1 MSASDEARIAS
12 RWLSYAEEDLQVVD
26 RLLAQRDLAPRY
38 TCWHSQQAAE
48 KALKALL
55 LLETGGSK
63 PTHDLQELADLLPE
77 PLAERI
83 PRPGLSLMTQLYI
96 ESRYPG
102 RYPEATPTEAA
113 TAMMAARAVFDAVNR
128 EFQRRGFEP
137 KSSDE

>member
-12 RWLSYAEEDLQVVD
+12 RWLSYAEDDLQVAD
-26 RLLAQRDLAPRY
+26 RLLAEPELAPRY

-55 LLETGGSK
+55 LLETGGYK
-63 PTHDLQELADLLPE
+63 QTHDLHDLADLLPE

-83 PRPGLSLMTQLYI
+83 PRPGLSLLTQLYI

-102 RYPEATPTEAA
+102 RYGEATSTVAE
-113 TAMMAARAVFDAVNR
+113 TAVVTARAVFDAVNR
-128 EFQRRGFEP
+128 EFQRLGVAPE
-137 KSSDE
+137 SSDE

>member
-12 RWLSYAEEDLQVVD
+12 RWLIYAEEDLRVTD
-26 RLLAQRDLAPRY
+26 WLLAQPEFTPRY

-55 LLETGGSK
+55 LLETGGYR
-63 PTHDLQELADLLPE
+63 PTHDLHDLADLLPE

-83 PRPGLSLMTQLYI
+83 PRPGLSLLTQLYI

-102 RYPEATPTEAA
+102 RYAEPTSTEAT
-113 TAMMAARAVFDAVNR
+113 TAMMTARVVFDAVSG
-128 EFQRRGFEP
+128 EFRRRGVAPED
-137 KSSDE
+137 SGE